1 MKRTML
7 IGVVAGFAAIAAIS
21 QDAFA
26 RNRMYNP
33 SLGRWMQRD
42 PAGTKQTPPMAR
54 NLSDSQF
61 TQPDS
66 AGQYADGPNLY
77 QYVRSNPITGLDPSG
92 QVLVVLSGAGQS
104 EASMNSL
111 RNATKTQ
118 IEARLAAMWPESK
131 AKLEIISH
139 GKGELYNDYDG
150 WLRNDYNAFLKR
162 KRDNPCSLEQF
173 LAIGHSSGA
182 SAISNEIVAGT
193 FKPVFMGV
201 PGGGMQRVSPIFF
214 GLVDQILGQ
223 KDLRAARVGLL
234 GFRTA
239 MIHYKQPWPGNPS
252 EVKGVLNIT
261 IFKDHFSIV
270 NDAGVVK
277 GISEEAASAYASSEA
292 SRTAETKPLINFTK
306 QW

>member
-1 MKRTML
+1 MKRTNV
-7 IGVVAGFAAIAAIS
+7 IAVFIGFAIVLAVS
-21 QDAFA
+21 QEAFA

-33 SLGRWMQRD
+33 RVGRWMQRD
-42 PAGTKQTPPMAR
+42 PAGLPQAPPMGR

-61 TQPDS
+61 TQPDPV
-66 AGQYADGPNLY
+66 GQYADGPNLY
-77 QYVRSNPITGLDPSG
+77 QYVRSNPVTGLDPSG

-104 EASMNSL
+104 EASMDSL

-131 AKLEIISH
+131 AKLKIINH
-139 GKGELYNDYDG
+139 GKGRLYNDYDG
-150 WLRNDYNAFLKR
+150 WLRDDYNAFLKR

-193 FKPVFMGV
+193 FRPVFMGV
-201 PGGGMQRVSPIFF
+201 PGGGRQRVSPIFF

-223 KDLRAARVGLL
+223 KDLRASRVTLL
-234 GFRTA
+234 GLSTA

-252 EVKGVLNIT
+252 EVQGVLNIT

-270 NDAGVVK
+270 NDVRVVK

-292 SRTAETKPLINFTK
+292 SRTTETKPRINYTK